1 VKKKRGKRAYTE
13 YKVVYIKYFMLIF
26 LKRKADIYVSNEGV
40 YAMDL
45 QNFIDG
51 QWQYDEQVQKMP
63 VINPA
68 TGEQI
73 GTVPLSTK
81 QHIEEAVQA
90 AYEAQKK
97 WSLIPAPKRADYL
110 YEIAFKLKERKDEIA
125 QMLTKEMGKVIEE
138 ARGEVQEG
146 IDMALYMAAEGRRLF
161 GETVPSELPNKFAMS
176 VRAPIGVVGLIT
188 PWNFPIAIAT
198 WKAFPALIAGNTVVW
213 KPSNETPF
221 MALELA
227 KICKEVG
234 LPNGVL
240 NVVYGTG
247 PTVGTAMI
255 EHPQIRVISFTG
267 STTTGSKV
275 AELGGKHLKKISL
288 EMGGKNAV
296 IVMDDADLELAVD
309 GILWSAFGTAGQRCT
324 ACSRVI
330 AHKNIKQE
338 LQKKLIA
345 RTKAL
350 TIGNGLDPSVKVGP
364 VINKAALEKINHYV
378 QIGKQQGA
386 TLAYGGRIFVHNEF
400 ENGYYF
406 EPTIFTDVTPDMII
420 AQEEIF
426 GPVISIIEVSSLEQA
441 IEVNNN
447 VKFGLSSSIFS
458 SDINKLF
465 KAQQLL
471 DTGIVYVNAGTT
483 GAEIHLP
490 FGGTKGTGNGHRD
503 SGQAALD
510 VYTEWKSIYIDYSGK
525 LQRAQIDNE

>member
-1 VKKKRGKRAYTE
+1 ME
-13 YKVVYIKYFMLIF
+13 L
-26 LKRKADIYVSNEGV
+26 L
-40 YAMDL
+40 
-45 QNFIDG
+45 NFIGG
-51 QWQYDEQVQKMP
+51 QWIQDTSLQKMP

-68 TGEQI
+68 NGEQL
-73 GTVPLSTK
+73 GTIPLSSK
-81 QHIEEAVQA
+81 DQIDMAVQHA
-90 AYEAQKK
+90 KEAQKK
-97 WSLIPAPKRADYL
+97 WALVPAPKRADYL
-110 YEIAFKLKERKDEIA
+110 YEIAFKLKDKKEQLA
-125 QMLTKEMGKVIEE
+125 QMLTREMGKVIEE

-176 VRAPIGVVGLIT
+176 VRAPIGVAGLIT

-198 WKAFPALIAGNTVVW
+198 WKAFPALVAGNSVVW

-221 MALELA
+221 MAYELA
-227 KICKEVG
+227 KICEEVG
-234 LPNGVL
+234 LPKGVF
-240 NVVYGTG
+240 NVVFGSG
-247 PTVGTAMI
+247 PTIGTAMV
-255 EHPQIRVISFTG
+255 EHPDIRIISFTG
-267 STTTGSKV
+267 STVTGSKV
-275 AELGGKHLKKISL
+275 AELGGKHLKKVSL

-296 IVMDDADLELAVD
+296 IVMEDADLDLALE

-330 AHKNIKQE
+330 VHKDVKQE
-338 LQKKLIA
+338 LEQRLVEAAKQ
-345 RTKAL
+345 L
-350 TIGNGLDPSVKVGP
+350 TIGDGLDPATKIGP

-386 TLAYGGRIFVHNEF
+386 TLLLGGDILTEGDLA
-400 ENGYYF
+400 NGHYF
-406 EPTIFTDVTPDMII
+406 APTIFTNVEPMSIL

-426 GPVISIIEVSSLEQA
+426 GPVISIIEVASLEEA
-441 IEVNNN
+441 IEVNNS

-458 SDINKLF
+458 QNVNTIF

-510 VYTEWKSIYIDYSGK
+510 VYTEWKSIYVDYSGK
-525 LQRAQIDNE
+525 LQRAQIDNNA

>member
-1 VKKKRGKRAYTE
+1 MK
-13 YKVVYIKYFMLIF
+13 L
-26 LKRKADIYVSNEGV
+26 L
-40 YAMDL
+40 
-45 QNFIDG
+45 NFIGGEWIEDDSL
-51 QWQYDEQVQKMP
+51 QTMP

-68 TGEQI
+68 NGEQL
-73 GTVPLSTK
+73 GTIPLSTK
-81 QHIEEAVQA
+81 FQVELA
-90 AYEAQKK
+90 AQKAK
-97 WSLIPAPKRADYL
+97 AAQKEWALVPAPKRADYL
-110 YEIAFKLKERKDEIA
+110 YEIAFKLKEKKEHLA
-125 QMLTKEMGKVIEE
+125 QILTKEMGKVIEE

-176 VRAPIGVVGLIT
+176 VRAPIGVAGLIT

-198 WKAFPALIAGNTVVW
+198 WKSFPALVAGNTVIW

-221 MALELA
+221 MAYELA
-227 KICKEVG
+227 KIYEEVG
-234 LPNGVL
+234 LPPGVV
-240 NVVYGTG
+240 NVVFGSG
-247 PTVGTAMI
+247 PTVGTAI
-255 EHPQIRVISFTG
+255 VEHPDIRVISFTG

-275 AELGGKHLKKISL
+275 AELGGKHLKKVSL

-296 IVMDDADLELAVD
+296 IVMDDANLDLALE

-330 AHKNIKQE
+330 VHKNVKQE
-338 LQKKLIA
+338 LENRLVEA
-345 RTKAL
+345 TKQL
-350 TIGNGLDPSVKVGP
+350 TIGDGLDPSVKVGP

-386 TLAYGGRIFVHNEF
+386 NLLIGGEILSEGELAK
-400 ENGYYF
+400 GYYYA
-406 EPTIFTDVTPDMII
+406 PTIFTDVEASSIL

-426 GPVISIIEVSSLEQA
+426 GPVISIIEVSSLEEA
-441 IEVNNN
+441 IEVNNS

-458 SDINKLF
+458 QDVNTIF

-510 VYTEWKSIYIDYSGK
+510 VYTEWKSIYVDYSGK
-525 LQRAQIDNE
+525 LQRAQIDNNA